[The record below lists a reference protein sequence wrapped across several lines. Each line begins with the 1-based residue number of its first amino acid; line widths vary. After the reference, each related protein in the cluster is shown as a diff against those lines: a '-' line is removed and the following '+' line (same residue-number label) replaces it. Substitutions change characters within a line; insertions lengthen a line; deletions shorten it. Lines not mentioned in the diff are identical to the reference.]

1 MPKYDTKIDTVF
13 QALSDQTRRAIVD
26 RLSSGP
32 ASVGELAKPF
42 DMALP
47 SFMQHVK
54 LLENGDIIRTEK
66 VGRVRVCKLQSGVL
80 DIVDKWLRDRRAMW
94 EDRIDALE
102 DYLEHNQKN

>member
-54 LLENGDIIRTEK
+54 LLENGDIIKTEK